1 MVDLRVDGSLIVES
15 DSVMGQPEPAL
26 PVGSN
31 AIRPRDQQLANTD
44 IWYTLFPML
53 PRSFMHDGMIM
64 KGKSGPCLLP
74 GPDLG
79 QVCSLLTM

>member
-1 MVDLRVDGSLIVES
+1 MCKQVSEASVVDLRVDGSLIVES

-44 IWYTLFPML
+44 LW
-53 PRSFMHDGMIM
+53 
-64 KGKSGPCLLP
+64 
-74 GPDLG
+74 
-79 QVCSLLTM
+79 CSLPPVFLPFLPSPHLWRLILNLQEVSAARCS